1 MEGKIF
7 PDSANTW
14 QDQAKILFNY
24 YRQAAERVVSEEER
38 IEQEVAKL
46 QQEKSA
52 LEQQISGLWVWF
64 LTIILFFVYFIKK
77 SALEKQIQECQTA
90 ISRCKAKQA
99 DAFEDYAEGRITRQE
114 YLTRKAEAARQ
125 HDDMTAL
132 YMELS
137 AKRVE
142 LQKAANSAEKMDLG
156 RYACVGELT
165 RELLTELIREIRV
178 SGENDLEIVWNFR
191 E

>member
-1 MEGKIF
+1 MARNTHEAIVTEETYAQAQKVLKSCKRKKTPAKPNQRFRGLLKCAVCGRTLEYENENF
-7 PDSANTW
+7 PD
-14 QDQAKILFNY
+14 
-24 YRQAAERVVSEEER
+24 
-38 IEQEVAKL
+38 
-46 QQEKSA
+46 
-52 LEQQISGLWVWF
+52 
-64 LTIILFFVYFIKK
+64 
-77 SALEKQIQECQTA
+77 ALEKQIQECQTA

-114 YLTRKAEAARQ
+114 YLTRKAEAVRQ
-125 HDDMTAL
+125 HDDMTAS

-137 AKRVE
+137 VKRVE
-142 LQKAANSAEKMDLG
+142 LQKAADSSEKMDLG

-165 RELLTELIREIRV
+165 RELLTELIREIRI

>member
-1 MEGKIF
+1 MKLGC
-7 PDSANTW
+7 DTYQS
-14 QDQAKILFNY
+14 
-24 YRQAAERVVSEEER
+24 R
-38 IEQEVAKL
+38 IA
-46 QQEKSA
+46 
-52 LEQQISGLWVWF
+52 F
-64 LTIILFFVYFIKK
+64 LT
-77 SALEKQIQECQTA
+77 
-90 ISRCKAKQA
+90 
-99 DAFEDYAEGRITRQE
+99 D
-114 YLTRKAEAARQ
+114 
-125 HDDMTAL
+125 DDMTAS

-142 LQKAANSAEKMDLG
+142 LQKAADSAEKMDLG